1 MAETIVHVEQL
12 SFRYPGASALALRDV
27 SFTVEQGE
35 CLALMG
41 ATGAGKTTLC
51 LALTG
56 IVPQFFGGEMYGA
69 VRVAGLDTLAHPVN
83 TLARMVS
90 IVFQD
95 PEMQLTATSVEH
107 EVAFALENLCL
118 ETTEIRKRV
127 AEVLPAVGLAGLE
140 KKHPH
145 ALSGGQKQR
154 LAIAAALALRP
165 KLLILDEPTSQ
176 LDPLGADEVFT
187 LIRTLNREL
196 GITVIVAS
204 HQSEEVAEFADRVA
218 LLDQGRLIRL
228 APTNQFFQDVAFLTK
243 HHIRPPQVTA
253 FFHCLQE
260 RGLVLDVLPVTLP
273 EALSTYEAARPAL
286 CFHAQPVAATSGH
299 HGAVRL
305 VAQDLARTYADGTR
319 ALASVTLDVRAGEYV
334 AIIGQNGAGK
344 TTLVRSFL
352 GLLRPTAG
360 LLTLDGCRLEN
371 LTVGDIARQIGF
383 VPQNPDT
390 QLFTSSVSAEVG
402 FALEQTGLPPGE
414 VRRRA
419 DEVLTAMDLTR
430 QRDLHPFALSKGDR
444 GRVVLAATLI
454 REPEILIF
462 DEPTTG
468 QDYQGARHILE
479 LTRQLHTAG
488 KTVIVITHHLY
499 LLPGFVER
507 VLVLG
512 QGRVLLD
519 APLGE
524 AYYRPELL
532 AATRLKAPQIVEL
545 AHMIAAREGQPCRAL
560 TVEEL
565 AACFTLSGQR
575 SAISSEQDKE
585 KP

>member
-1 MAETIVHVEQL
+1 MAEPIVHVDRL
-12 SFRYPGASALALRDV
+12 SFRYPGAPSLALRDV

-56 IVPQFFGGEMYGA
+56 IVPQFFGGELYGT
-69 VRVAGLDTLAHPVN
+69 VRVAGLDTLAHPVS
-83 TLARMVS
+83 TLARTVG

-118 ETTEIRKRV
+118 KTTEIRKRID
-127 AEVLPAVGLAGLE
+127 EVLPAVGLAGLE

-154 LAIAAALALRP
+154 LAIAAALALKPR
-165 KLLILDEPTSQ
+165 LLVLDEPTSQ
-176 LDPLGADEVFT
+176 LDPVGAAEVFA
-187 LIRTLNREL
+187 LIRMLNREL

-218 LLDQGRLIRL
+218 LLDNGRLIRL
-228 APTNQFFQDVAFLTK
+228 APTRQFFQDVTFLTN
-243 HHIRPPQVTA
+243 HRIRPPQVTA
-253 FFHCLQE
+253 FFHCLRE
-260 RGLVLDVLPVTLP
+260 RGLELDSLPVTLP
-273 EALSTYEAARPAL
+273 EALSTYETVRPSL
-286 CFHAQPVAATSGH
+286 DFHPQTVTTTPTPSRC
-299 HGAVRL
+299 GAVRL
-305 VAQDLARTYADGTR
+305 AAQDLTYTYADGTR
-319 ALASVTLDVRAGEYV
+319 ALAGVTLNIRAGDYV
-334 AIIGQNGAGK
+334 AIVGQNGAGK

-352 GLLRPTAG
+352 GLLRPSAG
-360 LLTLDGCRLEN
+360 LLTLDGSLLEN
-371 LTVGDIARQIGF
+371 LAVGDISQRIGF

-390 QLFTSSVSAEVG
+390 QLFTFSVAAEVG
-402 FALEQTGLPPGE
+402 FALEQVGLPTSQ
-414 VRRRA
+414 VRCRVDDA
-419 DEVLTAMDLTR
+419 LAAMDLIR

-468 QDYQGARHILE
+468 QDYQGAMRILE
-479 LTRQLHTAG
+479 LMRQLHTAG
-488 KTVIVITHHLY
+488 KTVIVITHHLH
-499 LLPGFVER
+499 LLPGFAER

-512 QGRVLLD
+512 QGSVLLD
-519 APLGE
+519 TSLAE
-524 AYYRPELL
+524 AYYRPEIL
-532 AATRLKAPQIVEL
+532 AATHLKAPQIVEL
-545 AHMIAAREGQPCRAL
+545 TQTIAAWERQPCRAL

-565 AACFTLSGQR
+565 AACFTIKR
-575 SAISSEQDKE
+575 T
-585 KP
+585 

>member
-1 MAETIVHVEQL
+1 MAEPIVHVDRL
-12 SFRYPGASALALRDV
+12 SFRYPGAPSLALRDV

-56 IVPQFFGGEMYGA
+56 IVPQFFGGEMYGT
-69 VRVAGLDTLAHPVN
+69 VGVAGLDTLAHPVS
-83 TLARMVS
+83 TLARMVG

-118 ETTEIRKRV
+118 KTAEIRKRIDE
-127 AEVLPAVGLAGLE
+127 ALPAVGLAGLE

-154 LAIAAALALRP
+154 LAIAAALALKPR
-165 KLLILDEPTSQ
+165 LLVLDEPTSQ
-176 LDPLGADEVFT
+176 LDPVGAAEVFA

-218 LLDQGRLIRL
+218 LLDNGRLIRV
-228 APTNQFFQDVAFLTK
+228 APTRQFFQDVTFLTN
-243 HHIRPPQVTA
+243 HRIRPPQVTA
-253 FFHCLQE
+253 FFHCLRE
-260 RGLVLDVLPVTLP
+260 RGLVLDSLPVSLP
-273 EALSTYEAARPAL
+273 GALSTYEALRSSL
-286 CFHAQPVAATSGH
+286 DFHPQTVTATPSRR
-299 HGAVRL
+299 GAVRL
-305 VAQDLARTYADGTR
+305 ATQDLTYTYADGTR
-319 ALASVTLDVRAGEYV
+319 ALAGVTLDIRAGDYV
-334 AIIGQNGAGK
+334 AIVGQNGAGK

-352 GLLRPTAG
+352 GLLGPSAG
-360 LLTLDGCRLEN
+360 HLTLDGSRLEN
-371 LTVGDIARQIGF
+371 LAVGDISQRIGF

-390 QLFTSSVSAEVG
+390 QLFTFSVATEVG
-402 FALEQTGLPPGE
+402 FALEQAGLPPSK
-414 VRRRA
+414 VHRRVDDTLA
-419 DEVLTAMDLTR
+419 AMDLTG

-468 QDYQGARHILE
+468 QDYQGAMRILE

-488 KTVIVITHHLY
+488 KTVIAITHHLH
-499 LLPGFVER
+499 LLPGFAER

-519 APLGE
+519 ASLAE
-524 AYYRPELL
+524 AYYRPEIL
-532 AATRLKAPQIVEL
+532 AATHLKAPQIVEL
-545 AHMIAAREGQPCRAL
+545 AQTITAWEGQPCRAL

-565 AACFTLSGQR
+565 AACFTIKR
-575 SAISSEQDKE
+575 K
-585 KP
+585 

>member
-1 MAETIVHVEQL
+1 MAEPIVHVEQL
-12 SFRYPGASALALRDV
+12 SYRYPGAAALALRDV

-69 VRVAGLDTLAHPVN
+69 VRVAGLDTLAHPVS

-118 ETTEIRKRV
+118 ATTEIRKRI

-165 KLLILDEPTSQ
+165 KLLILDEPTAQ
-176 LDPLGADEVFT
+176 LDPLGADEVCA

-196 GITVIVAS
+196 GVTVIVAS

-228 APTNQFFQDVAFLTK
+228 APTSQFFQDVTFLTK
-243 HHIRPPQVTA
+243 YHIRPPQVTA
-253 FFHCLQE
+253 FFHCLRE
-260 RGLVLDVLPVTLP
+260 RGLVLNSLPLTLLQ
-273 EALSTYEAARPAL
+273 ALSAYEAARPFL
-286 CFHAQPVAATSGH
+286 RFYAQPVTATPRRRET
-299 HGAVRL
+299 VRL
-305 VAQDLARTYADGTR
+305 AAQDLTYTYADGTR
-319 ALASVTLDVRAGEYV
+319 ALAGVTLDIRAGEYV

-344 TTLVRSFL
+344 TTLVRNFL

-360 LLTLDGCRLEN
+360 LLTLDGCCLEH
-371 LTVGDIARQIGF
+371 LTVGDVAQQVGF

-390 QLFTSSVSAEVG
+390 QLFTFSVSAEVG
-402 FALEQTGLPPGE
+402 FALEQAGAPPSE
-414 VRRRA
+414 VHRRV
-419 DEVLTAMDLTR
+419 DKVLAAMDLTR

-468 QDYQGARHILE
+468 QDYQGAMHILE

-524 AYYRPELL
+524 AYYRSELL
-532 AATRLKAPQIVEL
+532 AATHLKAPQIVEL
-545 AHMIAAREGQPCRAL
+545 AQAIAAQEGQSCRAL
-560 TVEEL
+560 SVEEL
-565 AACFTLSGQR
+565 AACFTLKRAATSDQQSAGQR
-575 SAISSEQDKE
+575 